1 VDDHLSGTQNGHRVQ
16 NRLLYLSRRDF
27 NPMFLNVMVKFDSDE
42 LSEPQYIGP
51 FYDAEDAYDYAEE
64 MNYKLSLSGI
74 PSSVACYSICI

>member
-1 VDDHLSGTQNGHRVQ
+1 
-16 NRLLYLSRRDF
+16 
-27 NPMFLNVMVKFDSDE
+27 MFLNVMVKFDSDE

-64 MNYKLSLSGI
+64 MNHKLSLSGI